1 MTAESCPHCFAPAR
15 ANGRPGCAC
24 AARAAASA
32 ATAGETDDQ
41 IRPRPYVTLSEES
54 TGGPDPRDL
63 RLFEEPGS
71 PGSPGSPETG
81 DAEETRVIDRVGGRP
96 GGEQTDGD
104 ADENAPGATRHR
116 KSRRKAVIAVLAGA
130 ATVAVAGSLAI
141 GTGLV
146 GGETKDDGGG
156 GASER
161 TLADTS
167 TSTSAPADAETPAEE
182 AGASGAPAPS
192 APPHP
197 SASGAARP
205 SASASG
211 AAPAATARPSASVSV
226 TRSAA
231 QPEPTTSSDPRDPT
245 SAPPEPPEPTGPPV
259 LREGDSG
266 PEVVE
271 LQKRLGQLLLYI
283 GVSDGKYD
291 DGVRNAVS
299 NYQSQHD
306 VTDDPDGVYGENTRR
321 DLESR
326 TDEP

>member
-1 MTAESCPHCFAPAR
+1 P
-15 ANGRPGCAC
+15 
-24 AARAAASA
+24 
-32 ATAGETDDQ
+32 
-41 IRPRPYVTLSEES
+41 
-54 TGGPDPRDL
+54 
-63 RLFEEPGS
+63 
-71 PGSPGSPETG
+71 
-81 DAEETRVIDRVGGRP
+81 
-96 GGEQTDGD
+96 
-104 ADENAPGATRHR
+104 
-116 KSRRKAVIAVLAGA
+116 
-130 ATVAVAGSLAI
+130 
-141 GTGLV
+141 
-146 GGETKDDGGG
+146 
-156 GASER
+156 
-161 TLADTS
+161 
-167 TSTSAPADAETPAEE
+167 SAPATE
-182 AGASGAPAPS
+182 
-192 APPHP
+192 
-197 SASGAARP
+197 
-205 SASASG
+205 
-211 AAPAATARPSASVSV
+211 AAPAATARPSASASA

-306 VTDDPDGVYGENTRR
+306 ITDDPDGVYGENTRN